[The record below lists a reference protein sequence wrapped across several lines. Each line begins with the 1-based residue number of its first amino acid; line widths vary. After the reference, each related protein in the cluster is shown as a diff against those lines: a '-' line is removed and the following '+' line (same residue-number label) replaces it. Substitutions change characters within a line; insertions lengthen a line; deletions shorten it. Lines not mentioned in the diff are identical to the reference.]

1 MFCFSLF
8 RHSLFTAL
16 VACLCALPALA
27 APSLPERLSGE
38 SLNVTS
44 CMDWMLDPSGALTV
58 QEMVNM
64 QDSFKALGG
73 QAMPH
78 EAGTVWLRFTIP
90 AIAKDTT
97 RPATLL
103 LDLGP
108 ALPATPALYIPQVA
122 PQPEKPLLEGKQKAE
137 KAHTAQAPAP
147 VQWKSIPPDRNGIF
161 MLPEAQTSPQL
172 CFIRL
177 DGAPGPWFSPS
188 LRTPHDAA
196 TTLDKFAYP
205 AVLVALGIALL
216 ICLLRAASERGQW
229 RLWAGMYTLAALGH
243 ALTGIPSTPAGHVPM
258 DQAVA
263 LLSPGL
269 ALMLF
274 AHVGRHVMQTSRH
287 STLLDSQYIILSLP
301 GAALI
306 LLPLVPGF
314 TWLVR
319 YFPLWP
325 VLTLLLLP
333 STLGAWLSGLVG
345 ARRFLLAC
353 LLPPLGVAASMSLPA
368 SLLAPEV
375 LSTLPLWGVALST
388 LIIAGT
394 SRQELS
400 HNPAGAF
407 VQPELSLNDAPLSME
422 PAAQGLS
429 LSLDQNDG
437 LTITKQESI
446 PALDLPHTSPR
457 PTRPRLDDEEPVVFN
472 LQQTLRDVH
481 DTALPLAAPR
491 NIGLSWYMPPQMGH
505 WYIGYPQ
512 SLSLLLSSLLESAIA
527 ATRQGTIQIAARRM
541 PDSVDAGLLLFSVS
555 DTGAGAPPA
564 ERPTAALLQAWEMTR
579 ARNGFLNMES
589 SATGTS
595 IAFSLQCKPVEQET
609 DNPQATTLPQ
619 ILLVDESLSNRQLLR
634 YFLENMPYAIHEART
649 PAEAVQSQKHSPA
662 ALLIF
667 DGQMDIA
674 RLAAAAQEL
683 RQNERTQH
691 RPAALLLAITE
702 DEHAWE
708 DLHHAGFTHAI
719 AKPLTRKALRNTVQ
733 ELLPTGNPPAPT
745 CPSAKTAPELLPDLS
760 LEPANAPAHKQE
772 GLSLHYD
779 SNITAPSASPL
790 DLHLDGLGVE
800 NDKALGAISGRVN
813 LQTEKDAPLS
823 MGEPASPAA
832 EAMPKYLPPHAQE
845 PINTS
850 AALHTAQA
858 APCTA
863 PEPSNLP
870 PAAALASPSSAE
882 PQAMPAASVK
892 DTLPPVATPKATVTT
907 SQNST
912 SAQPQAAHSDAP
924 APAAM
929 PAPDAPIAPL
939 RNASSEPYTGAY
951 VFDED
956 ALRDPTIRLLMPT
969 AEDLAQYAPPAPR
982 QPEEDPQPAHSAE
995 ASPTQPA
1002 PAAILPQQ
1010 EKVASGKSTQALSA
1024 PTAQPV
1030 PPLAQEVDAP
1040 AAQKE
1045 KIIATSKAAHEKT
1058 APQSAGATKTFA
1070 DIEMPVPVQAR
1081 AQQQD
1086 NTALHMP
1093 TPQPR
1098 PTHDPVAAALER
1110 VQALLGK
1117 RRTAVQEKIES
1128 PLPELHLTQ
1137 IIPAQAS
1144 PQHEN
1149 TEEKPAVTA
1158 QKTAPQAPAAM
1169 QAVVAPSPKQQE
1181 RSESTTPQAAVPPA
1195 PVAANKPEQSP
1206 TKAPQSPVF
1215 EDSLR
1220 EMLAAM
1226 DADMRLIR
1234 QALAE
1239 GNMAVTGRHAGF
1251 IATSA
1256 DKHGLRVL
1264 ARMARCVESAAKAL
1278 DDDALRDLLP
1288 ELEATVERNR
1298 IALTQTK

>member
-1 MFCFSLF
+1 MLCFSLF
-8 RHSLFTAL
+8 RHSLFTAF
-16 VACLCALPALA
+16 VVCLCALPTLA
-27 APSLPERLSGE
+27 APNLPERLNGE
-38 SLNVTS
+38 SLSVTS
-44 CMDWMLDPSGALTV
+44 YMEWMLDPSGALTV

-64 QDSFKALGG
+64 QDSFKVLGL
-73 QAMPH
+73 QTMPH
-78 EAGTVWLRFTIP
+78 EAGTVWLRFTVP
-90 AIAKDTT
+90 AISKDAA
-97 RPATLL
+97 RPASLL

-108 ALPATPALYIPQVA
+108 ALPGTPALYIPQVA

-137 KAHTAQAPAP
+137 KTQKAQVPP
-147 VQWKSIPPDRNGIF
+147 VVQWKSIPPDRNGIF
-161 MLPEAQTSPQL
+161 MLPEAQSSPQL

-216 ICLLRAASERGQW
+216 LCLLRAASERGQW

-306 LLPLVPGF
+306 FLPLVPGF

-353 LLPPLGVAASMSLPA
+353 LLPPLGVAVSMSLPVG
-368 SLLAPEV
+368 LLAPEV

-394 SRQELS
+394 SRQELP
-400 HNPAGAF
+400 HNSAGACA
-407 VQPELSLNDAPLSME
+407 QPELSLNDAPLSME

-429 LSLDQNDG
+429 LSLPQNDG
-437 LTITKQESI
+437 LTITAQDPM
-446 PALDLPHTSPR
+446 PALDLPHISPR
-457 PTRPRLDDEEPVVFN
+457 APRPRLEEEEPVVFN

-512 SLSLLLSSLLESAIA
+512 SLSLLLASLLESAIA

-555 DTGAGAPPA
+555 DTGAGAPPT
-564 ERPTAALLQAWEMTR
+564 ERPTEALLQAWEMTR

-609 DNPQATTLPQ
+609 DSPQATTLPQ

-649 PAEAVQSQKHSPA
+649 PAEAVLSQRHSPA

-683 RQNERTQH
+683 RQNERAQH

-733 ELLPTGNPPAPT
+733 ELLPKGNPPAPT
-745 CPSAKTAPELLPDLS
+745 RQSAKTAPELLPDLS
-760 LEPANAPAHKQE
+760 LETTHSAPAHKQE

-779 SNITAPSASPL
+779 SKVPAPSAPPL
-790 DLHLDGLGVE
+790 DLHLE
-800 NDKALGAISGRVN
+800 NREEENNNEFSVISGKVN
-813 LQTEKDAPLS
+813 LQSEKEAPLS
-823 MGEPASPAA
+823 MGESASPAA
-832 EAMPKYLPPHAQE
+832 EAMPKYLPPYAQQAS
-845 PINTS
+845 INTS
-850 AALHTAQA
+850 AAAHTAPA
-858 APCTA
+858 ASSSA
-863 PEPSNLP
+863 PEQHGLP
-870 PAAALASPSSAE
+870 PAATPE
-882 PQAMPAASVK
+882 AA
-892 DTLPPVATPKATVTT
+892 AAT
-907 SQNST
+907 SQNSA
-912 SAQPQAAHSDAP
+912 SAQPQITAAP
-924 APAAM
+924 VITT
-929 PAPDAPIAPL
+929 PDVPVAPL
-939 RNASSEPYTGAY
+939 RNASSAPYTGAY

-982 QPEEDPQPAHSAE
+982 QEEDAPQAAQ
-995 ASPTQPA
+995 SPELNTTQ
-1002 PAAILPQQ
+1002 
-1010 EKVASGKSTQALSA
+1010 SA
-1024 PTAQPV
+1024 PTATPLPQPHE
-1030 PPLAQEVDAP
+1030 AAASKSTQEVTPTAQPEPSLPQETVAHEAQKDTALSTSS
-1040 AAQKE
+1040 AAQ
-1045 KIIATSKAAHEKT
+1045 EKT
-1058 APQSAGATKTFA
+1058 APQSSAAAQTIA

-1081 AQQQD
+1081 APQQD
-1086 NTALHMP
+1086 NTALRMP
-1093 TPQPR
+1093 PPQQR
-1098 PTHDPVAAALER
+1098 PAHDPVAAALER

-1117 RRTAVQEKIES
+1117 RRTAVQESIES
-1128 PLPELHLTQ
+1128 PLPELHLTHTK
-1137 IIPAQAS
+1137 AELTS
-1144 PQHEN
+1144 PQHDAIPEQ
-1149 TEEKPAVTA
+1149 PAVTVQEA
-1158 QKTAPQAPAAM
+1158 APQAPAAV
-1169 QAVVAPSPKQQE
+1169 QAGSAPAPKQH
-1181 RSESTTPQAAVPPA
+1181 ESNDNMAQHDGVPPA
-1195 PVAANKPEQSP
+1195 PAAEHTPEQSH
-1206 TKAPQSPVF
+1206 TRAPQSPVF

-1234 QALAE
+1234 QALAA
-1239 GNMAVTGRHAGF
+1239 GNMAATGRHAGF
-1251 IATSA
+1251 IATNA